1 MEFVTLSTL
10 PGIIGRYLMMLK
22 VTDILDIAIMVFVF
36 YKALTLIQSTRAA
49 SLLKGV
55 LVFLAALMLSMVL
68 NMNSIN
74 FIMNQLV
81 RWGVVA
87 LIVLF
92 QPEIRRILEEVGSRR
107 FIAFFS
113 RAEAG
118 TAVEQA
124 IDQTVLACTE
134 MSQSRTGALIV
145 FERENLLDDMV
156 RSGTVLDAAV
166 SSELLK
172 NIFFVK
178 APMHDGAVI
187 VRNGRVLG
195 AGCMLPLSK
204 NVNLSRELGMRH
216 RAGIGM
222 SENADA
228 VVHLGNYS
236 RREFLAAYPAS
247 QQLHAVIPHH
257 IYEGLYA
264 PIDRGEARR
273 KLGIPADAFVMLAFG
288 AFRHASERKLVW
300 RAFRRLPLAGKFLL
314 APRLWPYTLNGS
326 YHRGV
331 KRLAVKTLYHAAHAA
346 ENRFRMRI
354 TSAEGLIP
362 DADLPAYF
370 TAADVVFIQ
379 RTDILNSGNVPQAFA
394 FGRVV
399 AGPDSGNIGEML
411 AATGNPVFDP
421 ADPASVDRALA
432 EAARLAD
439 AGHGGENLEYARE
452 HLRLPQIAAAYGRIY
467 QRLHDAQRR

>member
-195 AGCMLPLSK
+195 ARM
-204 NVNLSRELGMRH
+204 H
-216 RAGIGM
+216 A
-222 SENADA
+222 
-228 VVHLGNYS
+228 
-236 RREFLAAYPAS
+236 AS
-247 QQLHAVIPHH
+247 QQEREPLPGA
-257 IYEGLYA
+257 GDA
-264 PIDRGEARR
+264 PPGRYRHERERRRRGGHRLRGDRVHLRG
-273 KLGIPADAFVMLAFG
+273 
-288 AFRHASERKLVW
+288 
-300 RAFRRLPLAGKFLL
+300 
-314 APRLWPYTLNGS
+314 
-326 YHRGV
+326 HRGN
-331 KRLAVKTLYHAAHAA
+331 AQAA
-346 ENRFRMRI
+346 
-354 TSAEGLIP
+354 
-362 DADLPAYF
+362 
-370 TAADVVFIQ
+370 
-379 RTDILNSGNVPQAFA
+379 PQA
-394 FGRVV
+394 G
-399 AGPDSGNIGEML
+399 
-411 AATGNPVFDP
+411 
-421 ADPASVDRALA
+421 
-432 EAARLAD
+432 D
-439 AGHGGENLEYARE
+439 AGQYPAERVASAGGRGGQAQVQPDESAAGRKHG
-452 HLRLPQIAAAYGRIY
+452 
-467 QRLHDAQRR
+467 RRQP